1 MVKPEQRHSPTH
13 EVIHRNVYEVRLT
26 LPDQD
31 VPDDHY
37 VIETLINGD
46 RTQMTLGDWHQFVGN
61 VNHANR
67 QIMASIENVP
77 APGRLP
83 GVPA

>member
-1 MVKPEQRHSPTH
+1 MKPTQRHSPTH

-31 VPDDHY
+31 VPDYYH
-37 VIETLINGD
+37 VIKVVINGD

-67 QIMASIENVP
+67 QIMAAIGEGP
-77 APGRLP
+77 TPGRLP